1 MNSIY
6 PQPFLNQLVYQ
17 PAATKE
23 QRKKNVLHYL
33 HVSKFIVSNAKQTI
47 EAFKKRSIRLFD
59 PLVRDRCCQVHALC
73 MLELFQDQ
81 ALYEELKNLETQVQ
95 TSLILINRKTSKAPL
110 LPDGITFAGMVE
122 AFEIALQA
130 SDKACLLFQAH
141 LLTVGTTL
149 HQPRTIEY
157 SILRDKFARSL
168 AFDSVKQMVSYA
180 RTAFS
185 ENAIAFIRKTAAELQ
200 GIDDEKREL
209 LQARLRVVRRFEIKD
224 KEGNHTSNLRTP
236 LSSTCMLYNMQT
248 VLLKAREERFLLLF
262 EEFRT
267 DKTPPKR
274 LFFRFEAV
282 LGAFKQ
288 VPHKTVGVGDP
299 VLVFKTQLSTGVT
312 EEALSECLERER
324 PEEVVLA
331 AITAIEQFVVD
342 DDLTD
347 LDAAAQ
353 EEIASYAKQAKALQ
367 KQGIEAI
374 VHAYPALTIGGE
386 ER

>member
-17 PAATKE
+17 PGATQE

-47 EAFKKRSIRLFD
+47 EAFKKRNIRLFD

-73 MLELFQDQ
+73 ILELFQDQ

-122 AFEIALQA
+122 AFGIALQA

-200 GIDDEKREL
+200 GIEDEKREL

-236 LSSTCMLYNMQT
+236 LASTCMLYNMQT

-262 EEFRT
+262 EEFRR
-267 DKTPPKR
+267 DKIPPKR
-274 LFFRFEAV
+274 LFFRFEGV
-282 LGAFKQ
+282 LGAFKR
-288 VPHKTVGVGDP
+288 VPHETVGMGDLL
-299 VLVFKTQLSTGVT
+299 LVFKTQLSTGMT
-312 EEALSECLERER
+312 EEVLSECLERER

-347 LDAAAQ
+347 LDAGAR
-353 EEIASYAKQAKALQ
+353 EEIASYAEKAKALQ

-374 VHAYPALTIGGE
+374 VHAYPALTVGGE
-386 ER
+386 GI